1 MTTRDVHFIFMRHGE
16 ATHNVA
22 AWTDGEAA
30 YQDPAHADAELTG
43 LGQGQCR
50 DAAARL
56 KELGPFNAVYCSPLR
71 RCRGSLL
78 AAIPEAAAWPVNLD
92 DRVMEPQGF
101 HICNRRRNRVMV
113 REGSPDVWSTQAVAS
128 INPYTRWREI
138 DGSASPQ
145 FYERVRAFTESVL
158 ATAATR
164 VLVVSHHEWIRRWFE
179 VYQGVEGVSPAN
191 AEVLVGVVTVPV
203 PKS

>member
-1 MTTRDVHFIFMRHGE
+1 MTTRNVHFIFMRHGE

-30 YQDPAHADAELTG
+30 YQDPAHADAELTAIG
-43 LGQGQCR
+43 EGQCMG
-50 DAAARL
+50 AGERL
-56 KELGPFNAVYCSPLR
+56 KELGPFNAVYCSPSR
-71 RCRGSLL
+71 RCRSSLL

-92 DRVMEPQGF
+92 DRLMEPQGF

-113 REGSPDVWSTQAVAS
+113 RESSPDVWTTQAVSS

-138 DGSASPQ
+138 EGSASPH
-145 FYERVRAFTESVL
+145 FYGRVRAFTESVL
-158 ATAATR
+158 ASAAER

-179 VYQGVEGVSPAN
+179 VYQGMEDVSPAN

-203 PKS
+203 SKS